1 MILYDSSHRRLAHM
15 VKFLKA
21 VLVGSGFLQNWR
33 APWAALVAQSAK
45 NTFAV
50 QELQIWSLGGED
62 PLEEGMV
69 THSSILA
76 WRIPW
81 TEEPGR
87 LQSIGSQRVGRDW
100 SDWASPHLN
109 GNSGVESLVNGRPEA
124 ECCRDLFFSV
134 FPLLSSSLSSLPEH
148 LFQVESPAK

>member
-1 MILYDSSHRRLAHM
+1 MTLCDSSHSRLAHM
-15 VKFLKA
+15 VKFLKD

-33 APWAALVAQSAK
+33 APWASPVAQSVK

-50 QELQIWSLGGED
+50 RELQVRSLGGED

-69 THSSILA
+69 THSSVLA

-87 LQSIGSQRVGRDW
+87 PQSIVSQRVGHGW
-100 SDWASPHLN
+100 SDSASPHLN
-109 GNSGVESLVNGRPEA
+109 GNSLWGGIPGEWKTWGRKTS
-124 ECCRDLFFSV
+124 CV

-148 LFQVESPAK
+148 LFQVESSAN